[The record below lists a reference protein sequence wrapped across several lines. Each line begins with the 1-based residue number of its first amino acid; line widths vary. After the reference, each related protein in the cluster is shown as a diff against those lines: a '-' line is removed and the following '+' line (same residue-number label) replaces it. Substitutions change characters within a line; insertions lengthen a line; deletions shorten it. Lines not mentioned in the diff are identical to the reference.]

1 MSPRRVAV
9 LAAVVLLSLGWVV
22 TRGLASNLVYYLT
35 PSDILAKGASAIGDR
50 VRLGGYVLPG
60 TVHTSGSLVQF
71 VISDGDQQLAV
82 TASQGVPSLFKE
94 GRGVVVEGFYGKDG
108 IFHADTVLV
117 KHDNVYQPPA
127 PGASPPH
134 SAVLSGG

>member
-1 MSPRRVAV
+1 MSRRRVAI
-9 LAAVVLLSLGWVV
+9 LAAVVALGLGWVV

-35 PSDILAKGASAIGDR
+35 PSDILARGSSGETDR

-60 TVHTSGSLVQF
+60 TVRSAGTIVQF
-71 VISDGDQQLAV
+71 VVSDGQHQVAV
-82 TASQGVPSLFKE
+82 AATDGVPSLFKE
-94 GRGVVVEGFYGKDG
+94 GRGVVVEGYFGRDG

-117 KHDNVYQPPA
+117 KHDNVYRPPA

-134 SAVLSGG
+134 SAQLGG

>member
-1 MSPRRVAV
+1 MSRRRVAI
-9 LAAVVLLSLGWVV
+9 LAAVVVLSLGWVA

-35 PSDILAKGASAIGDR
+35 PTDILARGSSGESDR

-60 TVHTSGSLVQF
+60 TVRSSGSVVQF
-71 VISDGDQQLAV
+71 VVSDGQHQVAV
-82 TASQGVPSLFKE
+82 VATEGVPSLFKE
-94 GRGVVVEGFYGKDG
+94 GRGVVVEGFYGRDG

-127 PGASPPH
+127 PGSSPPH
-134 SAVLSGG
+134 SAHVEGG